1 MKRKETPKKQKINT
15 LILNFL
21 GEYKVTVFVTSWV
34 LGDGFN
40 SGLVKQVTTQSIR
53 EELKKKKKK
62 KVQLKQSHGK
72 NGER

>member
-34 LGDGFN
+34 IGDGFN
-40 SGLVKQVTTQSIR
+40 PGLVEQVTTQSIR
-53 EELKKKKKK
+53 EEF
-62 KVQLKQSHGK
+62 
-72 NGER
+72 